1 LRQENGKLSML
12 RLENQVAIVTGG
24 SRGIGRAVALAFA
37 RGGARVMIVGVE
49 DRDSLENVEKEIVG
63 AGANAMSVLANV
75 SRRGDVDRFV
85 QSVIANWGRIDILV
99 NNAGVLRLAPLENIS
114 EEQWDETL
122 GIHLKGTFNCTQAVL
137 PFMKQQRKG
146 KIINVAA
153 PSALRGSYG
162 VADYASAKGGIIA
175 FTRNAASELKSYNI
189 QVNCISPTA
198 NTRMTEAL
206 TDFRR
211 EHLGMVRRD
220 REFVSPEAIAP
231 AFLFFASADSDYV
244 SGQLLEVGR
253 T

>member
-1 LRQENGKLSML
+1 ML
-12 RLENQVAIVTGG
+12 RLENQVAIITGG

-37 RGGARVMIVGVE
+37 RAGARVAIVGVE
-49 DRDSLENVEKEIVG
+49 DQDALENVENEIIALGVD
-63 AGANAMSVLANV
+63 ALSVLANV
-75 SRRGDVDRFV
+75 ARRGDVDRLV
-85 QSVIANWGRIDILV
+85 QSVIVKWGRIDVLV

-114 EEQWDETL
+114 EERWDETL
-122 GIHLKGTFNCTQAVL
+122 AIHLKGTFNCTQAVL
-137 PFMKQQRKG
+137 PFMKRQHKG

-175 FTRNAASELKSYNI
+175 FTRNAANELKSHNI

-206 TDFRR
+206 SEFRR
-211 EHLGMVRRD
+211 EHLGIVQ
-220 REFVSPEAIAP
+220 RERAFVPPEAIAP

-253 T
+253 I